1 MAKPLTHDELKNVF
15 RCIFNGGEIRR
26 LPKSRKDSEAVLA
39 LAALALDPRVTY
51 SEAEVNTVLSEWL
64 AGFVDVAT
72 MDRVT

>member
-1 MAKPLTHDELKNVF
+1 M
-15 RCIFNGGEIRR
+15 RR
-26 LPKSRKDSEAVLA
+26 LPKSPKDSEAVLA